1 MKKLFALVLAGVMA
15 FSLVACG
22 GGEQDQGGADDKQG
36 DDKLKVQ
43 LIVTN
48 LGDKSFNDSANAGL
62 LKAEKELGIE
72 YKCVEFGMDYS
83 KTEITMQ
90 EAAEDG
96 YDIVISQNLGFG
108 KATAW
113 LKENAANYKDTTFII
128 YDEPVEVNEQ
138 ENVQFLCYKANES
151 DFLAGALAAK
161 MSETGIISFVGG
173 MEAPVVHDFLVGY
186 IQGAQYVNPDIKVNV
201 SYVQNYTDATKGK
214 ELGNAAI
221 TAGADF
227 VHAVAGGAGNGALEA
242 AMEKGK
248 IGIGVDSDQY
258 EFFKDSKPELA
269 NSIITSSIKN
279 VGQSIY
285 MVLEDMINGKYVWQ
299 PQIWFGMPEKCCGIA
314 ENENYQKL
322 VSEDIRAEMDAIE
335 EKLISG
341 EISVKSAYGMSAEEI
356 NDLVESAK

>member
-1 MKKLFALVLAGVMA
+1 MKKLLALVLAGVMA
-15 FSLVACG
+15 LSLVACG
-22 GGEQDQGGADDKQG
+22 GDEETDGDKGG
-36 DDKLKVQ
+36 DKLKVQ

-48 LGDKSFNDSANAGL
+48 LGDKSFNDSANEGL

-96 YDIVISQNLGFG
+96 YDVVISQNLGFG

-113 LKENAANYKDTTFII
+113 LKENAANYPETTFIV
-128 YDEPVEVNEQ
+128 YDEPVEVNEH

-151 DFLAGALAAK
+151 DFIAGALAAK
-161 MSETGIISFVGG
+161 LSTTGTIGFVGG
-173 MEAPVVHDFLVGY
+173 MEAPVIHDFLVGY

-201 SYVQNYTDATKGK
+201 SYVQNYTDPTKGK

-221 TAGADF
+221 TAGAD
-227 VHAVAGGAGNGALEA
+227 VIHAVAGGAGNGALEA

-248 IGIGVDSDQY
+248 LGIGVDSDQY
-258 EFFKDSKPELA
+258 EFFKDNKAELA
-269 NSIITSSIKN
+269 NSIVTSSIKN

-285 MVLEDMINGKYVWQ
+285 MVLEDMINGEYVWR
-299 PQIWFGMPEKCCGIA
+299 PQLWFGMPEGCCGIA

-322 VSEDIRAEMDAIE
+322 VSEEIRGEIDEIK
-335 EKLISG
+335 EKLVAG
-341 EISVKSAYGMSAEEI
+341 EIEVKSAYGMSAEEI
-356 NDLVESAK
+356 NALVESAK